1 MRGGSKG
8 RGDKD
13 DRVDDGL
20 TDEQLNLA
28 QEKLFREAR
37 EQYDQQQMAA
47 AEQAQQKFANGQE
60 SDVPMMFDQGQ
71 IDASMEEPQPY
82 FNPTDFFR
90 EIIFTTDFNQVPT
103 PAMILTG
110 EPSINQIDFVQSSDF
125 FRLDNESE
133 NGFAFATEELAEFES
148 LNVVSTAQNPNVGA
162 PQQEWY
168 SNEEEMQ
175 NLKQKEQNNQEME
188 ESKQA

>member
-60 SDVPMMFDQGQ
+60 SDVPMMFDQG
-71 IDASMEEPQPY
+71 
-82 FNPTDFFR
+82 
-90 EIIFTTDFNQVPT
+90 
-103 PAMILTG
+103 
-110 EPSINQIDFVQSSDF
+110 
-125 FRLDNESE
+125 
-133 NGFAFATEELAEFES
+133 
-148 LNVVSTAQNPNVGA
+148 
-162 PQQEWY
+162 
-168 SNEEEMQ
+168 
-175 NLKQKEQNNQEME
+175 
-188 ESKQA
+188 